1 MKYPTLTEM
10 QTSREWTDVFLGYNH
25 NLRIGQGEF
34 YDMTNMTGDDY
45 PVLSPRAKRGA
56 YVTVGESPKIVGLIS
71 KDALCYI
78 VNGLPDDDGNIIG
91 GNIHINKEKVY
102 DLGIKDIKDDKD
114 NSIPKKLV
122 SMGAYIIILP
132 DKKYINTASFDDR
145 GDIENHFI
153 STTTTDEGKMAYF
166 MPSLMDGA
174 DIKIVPSPIAPTIT
188 EDMLAGKEEIPYWY
202 DTSKKVL
209 KLYSLSDEIWT
220 TVSTTYVRIISGG
233 IGKGFEVG
241 DTVTI
246 SGVTVKGCESLN
258 ATATITSK
266 GEDNIVVTGLITPEG
281 EGMPSQETPIVVSR
295 WMPDLDYI
303 CESQN
308 RLWGCRYG
316 AAYQGKR
323 LGMENGKYIMV
334 DCIAPVVN
342 EIYSCKLGDFK
353 NWNTYQGIASDSY
366 AVTVGTDG
374 HFTGAITH
382 LGYPIFFKENYM
394 HKIYGNF
401 PSNFQ
406 VQTTACR
413 GVQKGCD
420 RSLATVN
427 EVVYYKSQSGVMGYD
442 GSLPA
447 EISGALGDKY
457 YTDAVAGALGNKYY
471 VSMKD
476 NAGEYHLF
484 VYDTKKAMWHRE
496 DATQALMFSPCRGD
510 LYFIDYSTNSIM
522 SVKGNGTL
530 ENDIEWS
537 AVTGLIGTDTPDKKY
552 ISRLDV
558 RMKLIPGATVSI
570 YAEYDSMG
578 SWELLCNMTGRD
590 LRSFAI
596 PIKPK
601 RCDHMRLKFV
611 GKGDAKI
618 FSICKNVEWGSDK

>member
-56 YVTVGESPKIVGLIS
+56 VPIDTTENTNLTGITS
-71 KDALCYI
+71 KDALCYTKGEYI
-78 VNGLPDDDGNIIG
+78 YINSKGYNLGLKKN
-91 GNIHINKEKVY
+91 
-102 DLGIKDIKDDKD
+102 
-114 NSIPKKLV
+114 IPKKLV

-132 DKKYINTASFDDR
+132 DKKYINTANFDDR
-145 GDIENHFI
+145 GDIENHFQ
-153 STTTTDEGKMAYF
+153 STNGQMAYF
-166 MPSLMDGA
+166 TPTLLSGALMDIEKGTMPP
-174 DIKIVPSPIAPTIT
+174 KVT
-188 EDMLAGKEEIPYWY
+188 EGVEPPYWL
-202 DTSKKVL
+202 DTSENPPVL
-209 KLYSLSDEIWT
+209 KLYSKSTEMWSA
-220 TVSTTYVRIISGG
+220 VSTTYVKIEAVG
-233 IGKGFEVG
+233 IDIGFEVG
-241 DTVTI
+241 DTVTV
-246 SGVTVKGCESLN
+246 SGVTVKGLENLN
-258 ATATITSK
+258 ATTTIMGK
-266 GEDNIVVTGLITPEG
+266 GKDFIIITGFAVGTDDPDNPI
-281 EGMPSQETPIVVSR
+281 PSQTTPIGVSR

-316 AAYQGKR
+316 VAYQGKR
-323 LGMENGKYIMV
+323 LTEKQDEENGVTYVME
-334 DCIAPVVN
+334 DYIAPVVN

-413 GVQKGCD
+413 GVQEGCD

-442 GSLPA
+442 GSLPS

-471 VSMKD
+471 ISMKD
-476 NAGEYHLF
+476 DAGDYHLF

-510 LYFIDYSTNSIM
+510 LYFIDYSTDSIM

-558 RMKLIPGATVSI
+558 RMKLIPGASVSI